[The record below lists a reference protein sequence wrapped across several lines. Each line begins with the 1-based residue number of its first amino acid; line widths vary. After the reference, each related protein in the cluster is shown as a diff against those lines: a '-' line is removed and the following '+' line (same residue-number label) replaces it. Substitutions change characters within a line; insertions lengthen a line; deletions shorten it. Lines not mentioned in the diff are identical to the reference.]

1 VKNAPERFPL
11 VSACKVF
18 TLENLLVK
26 IKSLIELSNDSKQ
39 LLDWVQK
46 REQVLKQFR
55 QAADGAGLLENPY
68 DQIEKIGKILN
79 ELTNSL
85 VR

>member
-1 VKNAPERFPL
+1 MKNAPERFPF

-26 IKSLIELSNDSKQ
+26 IKSLIELSNDAKQ

-55 QAADGAGLLENPY
+55 QAADGAGSLENPY
-68 DQIEKIGKILN
+68 DQMEKMVKISN

-85 VR
+85 LR